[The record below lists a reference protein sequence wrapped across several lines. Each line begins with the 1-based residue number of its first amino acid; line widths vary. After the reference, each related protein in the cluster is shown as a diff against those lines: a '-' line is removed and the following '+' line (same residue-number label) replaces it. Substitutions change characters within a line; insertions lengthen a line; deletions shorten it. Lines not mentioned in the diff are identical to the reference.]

1 MSGETL
7 DDHERF
13 KRLYKKFIDG
23 TRWLNRRMADGTA
36 TEHDKEEFNQTVV
49 EPMDRLWETFT
60 DEQKDYWGTVQ
71 HAVDLFGGTIIIED
85 PMKKKPVFK
94 NKIKPRKKRWRK
106 YFR

>member
-1 MSGETL
+1 MEKLL

-23 TRWLNRRMADGTA
+23 MRWINRRMAEGTA
-36 TEHDKEEFNQTVV
+36 TQQDKDDFNQNVV

-71 HAVDLFGGTIIIED
+71 YAVDLFGGTIVLEG
-85 PMKKKPVFK
+85 PRKKKPVF
-94 NKIKPRKKRWRK
+94 NKSKPRKKRWKK